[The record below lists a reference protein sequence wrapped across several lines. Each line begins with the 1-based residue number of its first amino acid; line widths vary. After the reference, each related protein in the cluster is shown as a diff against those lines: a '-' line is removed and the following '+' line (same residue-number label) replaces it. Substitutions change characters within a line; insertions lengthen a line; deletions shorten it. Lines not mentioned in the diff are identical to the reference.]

1 MRLKS
6 DNEKGSRDD
15 IVSLPYLFFP
25 LPPPP
30 PPQKFPF
37 QLSLKVISDC

>member
-15 IVSLPYLFFP
+15 IVFLPYLFFP
-25 LPPPP
+25 HNPPP
-30 PPQKFPF
+30 PPQFPF
-37 QLSLKVISDC
+37 QLSLKIISDC